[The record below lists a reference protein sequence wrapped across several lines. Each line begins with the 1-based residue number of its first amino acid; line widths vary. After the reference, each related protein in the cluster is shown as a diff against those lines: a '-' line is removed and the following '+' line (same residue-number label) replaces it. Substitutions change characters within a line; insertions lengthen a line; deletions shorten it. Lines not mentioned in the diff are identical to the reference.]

1 MSLSSITSLTD
12 LQARLPAGIKITLV
26 KNKVHYSVRT
36 SRNGKKYSLGTY
48 VELEDAIQALI
59 AFKNVNA
66 SNACNDRIVA
76 LPQTMIGTQPQ
87 AQPLEQTLPIDMQN
101 LLDLIG
107 VHNLESN
114 KPYRHITEDGEIID
128 IPAHIVT
135 MYINSIYFGTQDQA
149 QNQDQ
154 DQTTSQAKPEPE
166 PEPETTSQDL
176 LKII

>member
-66 SNACNDRIVA
+66 SNACTDRIVA
-76 LPQTMIGTQPQ
+76 LPL
-87 AQPLEQTLPIDMQN
+87 AQPLPIDMQN

-149 QNQDQ
+149 QDQNQA
-154 DQTTSQAKPEPE
+154 QTTSENQA
-166 PEPETTSQDL
+166 ETTSQDL